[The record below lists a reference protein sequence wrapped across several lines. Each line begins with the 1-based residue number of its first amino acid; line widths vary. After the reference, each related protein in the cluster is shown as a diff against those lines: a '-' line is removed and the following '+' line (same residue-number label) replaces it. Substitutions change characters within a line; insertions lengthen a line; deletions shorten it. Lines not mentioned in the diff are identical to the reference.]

1 MQLAFFIIFASVIP
15 VFYML
20 EYKPLEGKVTHIN

>member
-1 MQLAFFIIFASVIP
+1 MQLAFFVIFASEIP

-20 EYKPLEGKVTHIN
+20 EYKTLEGKVSHTN